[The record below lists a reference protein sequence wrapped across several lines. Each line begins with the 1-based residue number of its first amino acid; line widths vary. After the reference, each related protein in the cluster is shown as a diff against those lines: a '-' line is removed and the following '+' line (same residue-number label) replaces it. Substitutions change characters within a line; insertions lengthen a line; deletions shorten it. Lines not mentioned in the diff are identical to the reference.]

1 MTDCNSQLA
10 LGSNQQ
16 CQEHQRQQQPLISN
30 ITVLQIIICSKE
42 AAPFNSQEG
51 EAMERRQER
60 HMKVY
65 SHMLRSE
72 DNFVFKK
79 TSFALQELRRERET
93 QAVGCFWNTH
103 SPLGTNIH
111 GGLRPGQIRP

>member
-1 MTDCNSQLA
+1 MTDRNSQLA

-60 HMKVY
+60 NMKVY
-65 SHMLRSE
+65 SHMLQSE
-72 DNFVFKK
+72 DYFVFKK
-79 TSFALQELRRERET
+79 TSFALQELRRAEGDPCRWWLLEHT
-93 QAVGCFWNTH
+93 Q
-103 SPLGTNIH
+103 S
-111 GGLRPGQIRP
+111 IRS

>member
-16 CQEHQRQQQPLISN
+16 CQEHQSQQQPLISN

-51 EAMERRQER
+51 EATERRQER
-60 HMKVY
+60 NVNGCSY
-65 SHMLRSE
+65 MLQTE
-72 DNFVFKK
+72 DNFVLK
-79 TSFALQELRRERET
+79 TMSFALQEPSSTGRESPVLLS
-93 QAVGCFWNTH
+93 AFGTH
-103 SPLGTNIH
+103 TVH
-111 GGLRPGQIRP
+111 

>member
-42 AAPFNSQEG
+42 AAPFNSQAG
-51 EAMERRQER
+51 TERN
-60 HMKVY
+60 MNGC
-65 SHMLRSE
+65 SHILQFE
-72 DNFVFKK
+72 DNLYSK
-79 TSFALQELRRERET
+79 R
-93 QAVGCFWNTH
+93 CFLLYKNPEARAEGDPCHCSWNTH
-103 SPLGTNIH
+103 GPLGTNTH
-111 GGLRPGQIRP
+111 NSLRPGWIRP